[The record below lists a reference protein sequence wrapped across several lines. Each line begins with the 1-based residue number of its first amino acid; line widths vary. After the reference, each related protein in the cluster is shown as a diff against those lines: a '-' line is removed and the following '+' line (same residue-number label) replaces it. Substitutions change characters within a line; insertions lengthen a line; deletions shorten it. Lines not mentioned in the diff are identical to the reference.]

1 MNEHQIDRMKARLLE
16 EFLAAE
22 IDREV
27 LSDSIETL
35 EICRRRIAHLDR
47 LVDALQAEIAYHR
60 SCGPT

>member
-27 LSDSIETL
+27 LSDSIEML
-35 EICRRRIAHLDR
+35 EVCRRRIAHLDR
-47 LVDALQAEIAYHR
+47 LVAALQAEIAFQR
-60 SCGPT
+60 SCRPT